1 MTTLSSWSYTQPLTF
16 WSVQIDEFGQPS
28 YALEFEAL
36 GTWTI
41 GGETQAADNGVQFV
55 PASTFWI
62 ERGPD
67 DARPTRGWKVARG
80 SHDNAPPA
88 DAEIIRKT
96 GASDDAM
103 HGFDAVDWV
112 MWT

>member
-1 MTTLSSWSYTQPLTF
+1 MTTLSSWSYTQPLTL
-16 WSVQIDEFGQPS
+16 WSVTVDEFGQPS
-28 YALEFEAL
+28 YARAFEAP

-41 GGETQAADNGVQFV
+41 GGETQTADNGVQFV

-62 ERGPD
+62 ERGAD
-67 DARPTRGWKVARG
+67 DPRPGRGWKIARG
-80 SHDNAPPA
+80 SHAGAPPP

-103 HGFDAVDWV
+103 HGFTSVDWV